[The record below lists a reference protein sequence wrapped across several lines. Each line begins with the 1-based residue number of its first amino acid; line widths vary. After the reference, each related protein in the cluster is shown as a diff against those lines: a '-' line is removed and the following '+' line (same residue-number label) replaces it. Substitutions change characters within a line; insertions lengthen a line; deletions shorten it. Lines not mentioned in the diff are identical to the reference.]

1 MILEILALIIIGGF
15 VALGFYIGATPDD
28 RLKKCNMCKRGFT
41 PNNGVNIC
49 DKCVD
54 YRGYWH

>member
-1 MILEILALIIIGGF
+1 MILEILALIVIGGF
-15 VALGFYIGATPDD
+15 ITSCIYSRLTPN
-28 RLKKCNMCKRGFT
+28 RYLKKCNMCKRGFT